1 MMDKQKNA
9 PDLMRYDL
17 RIQEALRGAVR
28 SILIDISRTG
38 FPGDHHFYVSFRTRA
53 RGVQMSERLLKQYPD
68 EMTIVLQHQFW
79 DLSVGEKEFSVGL
92 SFKQVPEKLVI
103 PFEAITSFVD
113 PTVHFAL
120 KFEVAEASDAEKSPA
135 PAARP
140 LAPVPVQS
148 ADKDEPLQ
156 EKSAA
161 PRRLTPKAGNAS
173 SETSKTPEKA
183 QEKAQD
189 KPAAKEQEK
198 PGGKPDAEAQTAGGN
213 EPGKVVSIDAFRKK
227 T

>member
-1 MMDKQKNA
+1 MDKEKNA

-28 SILIDISRTG
+28 SIMNDIARTG

-53 RGVQMSERLLKQYPD
+53 RGVQMSERLRKQYPD

-79 DLSVGEKEFSVGL
+79 DLVVGEKEFSVGL

-103 PFEAITSFVD
+103 PFDAISSFVD

-120 KFEVAEASDAEKSPA
+120 KFEVATESETPEKPAA
-135 PAARP
+135 PAMIRP
-140 LAPVPVQS
+140 LAPVSLSGPG
-148 ADKDEPLQ
+148 ATTDKTEPLQ
-156 EKSAA
+156 DTAIA
-161 PRRLTPKAGNAS
+161 PRRAPAKPA
-173 SETSKTPEKA
+173 A
-183 QEKAQD
+183 QEPAKNSDKD
-189 KPAAKEQEK
+189 KPAEKQEK
-198 PGGKPDAEAQTAGGN
+198 QKAAADGDNPSK
-213 EPGKVVSIDAFRKK
+213 EPGKIVSIDAFRKK